1 MPTLPETADVN
12 ELGGILTN
20 AGEVEDPTTDLDADA
35 DNKNRACTA
44 MMTHLACRAAR
55 RFTGHATTPTDP
67 ASGFVHD
74 ACWGNTPGVKPTVA
88 IAATV
93 YTVTWPTS
101 VTDELSES
109 HAVNLRFADAWVEC
123 TGTTH
128 YRACARVTSA
138 NVVEVRCFNA
148 AGTAL
153 DNVAGLNV
161 VVVAW

>member
-1 MPTLPETADVN
+1 MPSLPETTDVN
-12 ELGGILTN
+12 ELGGVLSN
-20 AGEVEDPTTDLDADA
+20 YGAVEDPTTDLDADA

-44 MMTHLACRAAR
+44 MMTHSAIRAMR
-55 RFTGHATTPTDP
+55 RFTGHAATPTDP

-74 ACWGNTPGVKPTVA
+74 AVWGSTAGVKPTVS

-93 YTVTWPTS
+93 YSVTWPAS
-101 VTDELSES
+101 VSDELGVS
-109 HAVNLRFADAWVEC
+109 HTTNLRMADAWVEN
-123 TGTTH
+123 TGATH
-128 YRACARVTSA
+128 YRASARVTSA

-161 VVVAW
+161 CVVAW